1 MKIQLLPLTLC
12 AAVIGLAGTG
22 CRTTVNST
30 ETAQPAHQRNMV
42 AEKRVITD
50 SSLARK
56 VQILGVNATE
66 GPGGFLKVQAE
77 LQNTTRSLQ
86 RFSYKWEW
94 FDLSGN
100 LVEGPA
106 AVAVTRQ
113 IEGRET
119 MFISGIAPSPA
130 AKDFRLKLYEN
141 AK

>member
-1 MKIQLLPLTLC
+1 MKTNALSLLLG

-22 CRTTVNST
+22 CSTVNTT
-30 ETAQPAHQRNMV
+30 ETAQPTYQRNMV

-94 FDLSGN
+94 FDQSGN
-100 LVEGPA
+100 LVEGPVT
-106 AVAVTRQ
+106 VAVTRQ
-113 IEGRET
+113 IEGKES
-119 MFISGIAPSPA
+119 MFINGVAPRTTV
-130 AKDFRLKLYEN
+130 KDFRLKLYEN
-141 AK
+141 AQ

>member
-1 MKIQLLPLTLC
+1 MKTNALSLLLG

-22 CRTTVNST
+22 CNTVNTT
-30 ETAQPAHQRNMV
+30 ETAQPGFQRNMV

-56 VQILGVNATE
+56 VQVLGVNATE

-94 FDLSGN
+94 FDQSGN

-106 AVAVTRQ
+106 SVAVTRQ
-113 IEGRET
+113 IEGKES
-119 MFISGIAPSPA
+119 MFISGIAPKPT

-141 AK
+141 AQ

>member
-1 MKIQLLPLTLC
+1 MKNIFPLV
-12 AAVIGLAGTG
+12 AAVIGLAGAG
-22 CRTTVNST
+22 CNTVNTT
-30 ETAQPAHQRNMV
+30 ETAQPSYQRNMV

-56 VQILGVNATE
+56 VQVLGVNATE

-77 LQNTTRSLQ
+77 LQNSTRSLH

-94 FDLSGN
+94 FDQSGN
-100 LVEGPA
+100 LLEGPTS
-106 AVAVTRQ
+106 VAITRQ
-113 IEGRET
+113 IEGKES
-119 MFISGIAPSPA
+119 MFISGIAPNPA

>member
-1 MKIQLLPLTLC
+1 MKNTLLLF
-12 AAVIGLAGTG
+12 AAAIGLAGTG
-22 CRTTVNST
+22 CSTVNTT
-30 ETAQPAHQRNMV
+30 ETAQPSYQRNMV

-77 LQNTTRSLQ
+77 LLNTTRSLQ

-94 FDLSGN
+94 FDESGN

-106 AVAVTRQ
+106 TTAITRQ
-113 IEGRET
+113 IEGKES
-119 MFISGIAPSPA
+119 MLINGIAPKPA

-141 AK
+141 AQ

>member
-1 MKIQLLPLTLC
+1 MKTNSLSLALV
-12 AAVIGLAGTG
+12 ASVIGLAGAG
-22 CRTTVNST
+22 CNTVNTT
-30 ETAQPAHQRNMV
+30 ETAQPSYQRNMV

-94 FDLSGN
+94 FDQGGN
-100 LVEGPA
+100 LVEGPTS
-106 AVAVTRQ
+106 VAITRQ
-113 IEGRET
+113 IEGKES
-119 MFISGIAPSPA
+119 MFISGMAPKTT

-141 AK
+141 AQ